1 MKKTLFILL
10 YVVAFTAMPTAGAEE
25 IPPPRFMLGGI
36 QVNES
41 DQAAW
46 AALMHARGYNTLQV
60 TVYARQPQWNIDQL
74 LVKPVDDGTV
84 QKIRAARAAGLD
96 VALIL
101 RIEIDHAYPENRFL
115 WHGLISPAPAPGILD
130 GWFDRYESF
139 VLQWAAVAEREG
151 VALLGLG
158 SEMNA
163 IAATRPL
170 EKLPNLE
177 RFYLDDAQQT
187 RRRELLLSQA
197 DTIPPDLIRAPGD
210 ALPVDNLRAFMEA
223 RDATLR
229 GWAEAVTFAGRGLS
243 DEERVIL
250 INARRARL
258 LDRWEQMINETRAVY
273 AGKLTYAANFDNYMD
288 VAFWPSLDVMGIN
301 AYFPLRS
308 PNEPAT
314 AEVLEAGWEKVF
326 AEIESTQAEL
336 QLPGTG
342 MPVVFTE
349 LGYTRRAGGTAAPW
363 AWQGFE
369 LVGPDN
375 TLMVWET
382 RPMAPDERVRA
393 IEALHAVN
401 QRHGGLLAGLLYW
414 KLTATPHHAEI
425 EPFALF
431 LPRDIAEPV
440 ADPLHSALRR
450 CAEPPPAHSEPS
462 R

>member
-1 MKKTLFILL
+1 
-10 YVVAFTAMPTAGAEE
+10 
-25 IPPPRFMLGGI
+25 MLGGI

-46 AALMHARGYNTLQV
+46 ARTMTHHGFNTLQI
-60 TVYARQPQWNIDQL
+60 TVYARQPQWNSDRL

-101 RIEIDHAYPENRFL
+101 RLETDHAYPENRFL
-115 WHGLISPAPAPGILD
+115 WHGLISPAPGNLD
-130 GWFDRYESF
+130 AWFTRYRQF
-139 VLQWAAVAEREG
+139 VVQWAEIAEREG

-163 IAATRPL
+163 IAATRPIDT
-170 EKLPNLE
+170 LPNLE
-177 RFYLDDAQQT
+177 RFYLDTAQQE

-197 DTIPPDLIRAPGD
+197 DTIPPELIRAPGD
-210 ALPVDNLRAFMEA
+210 ASPVDNLRAFMQA
-223 RDATLR
+223 RDRALHD
-229 GWAEAVTFAGRGLS
+229 WAEEVTFAGRGLS

-250 INARRARL
+250 INVRRAQL
-258 LDRWEQMINETRAVY
+258 LKRWERMIADVRGVY
-273 AGKLTYAANFDNYMD
+273 GGRLTYAANFDNYMD

-308 PNEPAT
+308 PSEEPT
-314 AEVLEAGWEKVF
+314 LEVLADGWDGVF
-326 AEIESTQAEL
+326 QDIEDTQADL
-336 QLPGTG
+336 GVGP

-349 LGYTRRAGGTAAPW
+349 LGYTRRAGCTTAPW

-369 LVGPDN
+369 LVGEDN
-375 TLMVWET
+375 TLTVWET
-382 RPMAPDERVRA
+382 LPLDPAERVRA
-393 IEALHAVN
+393 MRALWRVN
-401 QRHGGLLAGLLYW
+401 RDRNGPLAGLLYW

-431 LPRDIAEPV
+431 LPRETSPAGGEV
-440 ADPLHSALRR
+440 DPLHLVLLRFLSTPAEAPQPAGPAADAER
-450 CAEPPPAHSEPS
+450 PEPP